1 MNIARM
7 SSTGVALLLY
17 TTTLVGQ
24 LFSALVRVLSSYI
37 ILALLALITGWP
49 IPSNTLALV
58 IGFGPLAVSLL
69 ALIIPPLILPID
81 GRWWEISSGGRPPEQ
96 DEREAFD
103 DAIGQL
109 QEVDPD
115 LRVPRHWFVA
125 EDPDRNAA
133 AYAKTMRVDRGLLES
148 PYTAAVLA
156 HELGHLN
163 SSDGR
168 LSSAIRLML
177 IAEIPTP
184 TIRPLPSLPFRGLA
198 WIASGAAVL
207 RFMDNPWEMYWRSRE
222 FAADQYAARLGQ
234 GLQLSL
240 HLESEALPYERP
252 IHRMR
257 YSRATHPYTKSRIAR
272 LHVANH
278 PAPRTPTR
286 THETT
291 RTQNDQPQQ
300 PAGENQNENPPYDPT
315 KSLAQ
320 HLLDKTA
327 RTRRDE
333 P

>member
-7 SSTGVALLLY
+7 SNTGVALVLY
-17 TTTLVGQ
+17 TVTLAGQ
-24 LFSALVRVLSSYI
+24 VLAAWVRGLIAYI
-37 ILALLALITGWP
+37 VLALIALITGWA
-49 IPSNTLALV
+49 IPSNTLALAISV
-58 IGFGPLAVSLL
+58 APLAVSLL
-69 ALIIPPLILPID
+69 ALICPPLILPID

-115 LRVPRHWFVA
+115 LRAPKHWFVA
-125 EDPDRNAA
+125 EDPSCNAA

-148 PYTAAVLA
+148 PYAAAVIA

-177 IAEIPTP
+177 ITETPTP
-184 TIRPLPSLPFRGLA
+184 TIRPLWSLPFRGLA
-198 WIASGAAVL
+198 WIASGTAVL
-207 RFMDNPWEMYWRSRE
+207 RFMDNSWEMYWRSRE

-234 GLQLSL
+234 GSQLSL
-240 HLESEALPYERP
+240 HLEQEALPYERP

-257 YSRATHPYTKSRIAR
+257 YSRATHPYTKPRIAR
-272 LHVANH
+272 LRAFNQ
-278 PAPRTPTR
+278 PAPKTPTR
-286 THETT
+286 TPETT
-291 RTQNDQPQQ
+291 RTQNDPPQQ
-300 PAGENQNENPPYDPT
+300 PAGENHNENPPYDPT

-327 RTRRDE
+327 RTRRD
-333 P
+333 